1 MMELRDR
8 LLRKLRERLYIHQ
21 VRGVLDTPPLVP
33 RDDGVIVYSMIGTK
47 VLLPYLVAVK
57 SLHHFL
63 RRGRVVILDDGTLT
77 DADKAVLAHHLGK
90 PEILSTAKVD
100 THGCPTYSSW
110 KRLFALLE
118 LRRENYVIQLDSDT
132 VTIGDVPLVTELVD
146 RKTSFILRGE
156 DGVAFTDPATIARQ
170 ARAYALAPGE
180 KAHVQLAMEAEMD
193 RVSIPGHDKL
203 RYVRGCAGFA
213 GFAPDPGGSRLAEQ
227 FSAEASRLLGFDH
240 WSRWGSEQ
248 VTSNFLIS
256 NEAGSQLLPY
266 DQYCNFWN
274 EPFGPDMRFIHFIG
288 TYRYHGGV
296 YGRVSRQMIA
306 RLKAAA

>member
-203 RYVRGCAGFA
+203 RYVRGCAGFS
-213 GFAPDPGGSRLAEQ
+213 GFAPDPGGSRLAASAIRPILQ
-227 FSAEASRLLGFDH
+227 FLERAFWPGHAVHPFHRHISLSWRCLWPGQPADDRAAESGCVIRSPGSLQGRRSR
-240 WSRWGSEQ
+240 R
-248 VTSNFLIS
+248 
-256 NEAGSQLLPY
+256 P
-266 DQYCNFWN
+266 
-274 EPFGPDMRFIHFIG
+274 
-288 TYRYHGGV
+288 
-296 YGRVSRQMIA
+296 GR
-306 RLKAAA
+306 